1 MMKKTIWNQ
10 VAPHLLAIGI
20 FLAVALI
27 YCKPTLEGKVLQQM
41 DVTQWK
47 GMAQNSFAYKEKH
60 GHFPLWSN
68 GLFSGMPAFQ
78 ITSVG
83 SNPVSIG
90 YVNQILTLNLPK
102 PISFFFLAC
111 VCFYILTQVIGTR
124 VAIGIA
130 GALSYAYATYNP
142 IIVAV
147 GHDTKMQAIAY
158 LPAFLAGLW
167 MLYEKRNYWMGTALI
182 ALFTALLVASNHLQ
196 ITYYALLLALVM
208 SVGFGIQWI
217 RAKDWKHLSRAAGL
231 VILAAALGV
240 MVNAIT
246 LFTTYSY
253 SKATIRGGSE
263 LADNSKGGKTKTG
276 LGKDYALS
284 YSIYP
289 SESLVLMFPYIY
301 GGGGD
306 SRLVAEDKSKA
317 IEALQQMQPELG
329 QELSNYLRYYWGGIT
344 EGTSGPPY
352 AGAIICFLALV
363 GFFLIEKKYLGWIL
377 SAIILTLL
385 MSWGKYF
392 EGFTSTLLDVLP
404 LYNKFRAPSMI
415 LVIPT
420 LLFCMLAVMALQV
433 ISTETDKKLL
443 FSKFKKGLFLTGG
456 ILLVALIVYFSGD
469 FSSEVS
475 DGNLL
480 KQINGIKDPQQK
492 EALEAPVRSFVNGLR
507 EDRKDLFLG
516 SLLRSLAFILVAAG
530 LCWLLI
536 KNKLKPVVAIAAI
549 GFFAFVDVMMIDVKY
564 FNSENYQDGDEYKSV
579 FEPSPIDQQILKDTS
594 NYRVLDLT
602 QGISGAFNSGA
613 LTAYFHKAVGGYHPA
628 KLSIYQDLIEKQL
641 SNFPDCA
648 PALNMLNTK
657 YIILPP
663 MKQGET
669 ISLQQNPEAL
679 GAAWFVMNVSS
690 KKSYADIMSDLTY
703 LHPKDTA
710 LVLEKDMAGL
720 ISVKTNT
727 DSTANIS
734 LLYNDNDIIEYKS
747 HSASA
752 GFAVFSE
759 IYYADGW
766 VATIDEKETPII
778 RTNYVLR
785 GLAVPAGDHRIKFE
799 FKPAS
804 FYNSSKAGIISSVFI
819 WLLLI
824 AAFVKAYKTLQSVDP
839 S

>member
-1 MMKKTIWNQ
+1 MMKKAIWNQ

-20 FLAVALI
+20 FLVVALI

>member
-1 MMKKTIWNQ
+1 MKKTIWNK

-20 FLAVALI
+20 FLVVALI
-27 YCKPTLEGKVLQQM
+27 YCKPTLDGKVLQQM

-68 GLFSGMPAFQ
+68 GIFSGMPAFQ

-90 YVNQILTLNLPK
+90 YVHQVLTLNLPK

-111 VCFYILTQVIGTR
+111 VCFYLLSQVIGVR

-167 MLYEKRNYWMGTALI
+167 MLYERRNYWMGTALI

-196 ITYYALLLALVM
+196 ITYYALILALIM
-208 SVGFGIQWI
+208 SIGFGIQWI
-217 RAKDWKHLSRAAGL
+217 RAKDWKHLSRSAGL
-231 VILAAALGV
+231 VIVAAALGV
-240 MVNAIT
+240 MVNAVT

-263 LADNSKGGKTKTG
+263 LAENKGVVTKTG
-276 LGKDYALS
+276 LSKDYALS
-284 YSIYP
+284 YSMYP
-289 SESLVLMFPYIY
+289 SESLVMMFPHIY
-301 GGGGD
+301 GGSSD
-306 SRLVAEDKSKA
+306 NRQVAEDKSKA
-317 IEALQQMQPELG
+317 LEALQQMPPQLAQQLVNFP
-329 QELSNYLRYYWGGIT
+329 YYWGGIT

-352 AGAIICFLALV
+352 AGAIICFLAIL
-363 GFFLIEKKYLGWIL
+363 GFFLIDKKHAVWIL
-377 SAIILTLL
+377 ATIILTLF

-392 EGFTSTLLDVLP
+392 EGFTGILLNALP

-420 LLFCMLAVMALQV
+420 LLLCTMAIMALQT
-433 ISTETDKKLL
+433 ISTTTD
-443 FSKFKKGLFLTGG
+443 SKEIFKKFRNGLFFTGG
-456 ILLVALIVYFSGD
+456 IFLVALVVYFSGD
-469 FSSEVS
+469 FSSESS
-475 DGNLL
+475 DGFLL
-480 KQINGIKDPQQK
+480 KQVSSIKDAQQK
-492 EALEAPVRSFVNGLR
+492 EAMEAPIRSFVNGLR

-516 SLLRSLAFILVAAG
+516 SLFRSLAFIVVAAG

-536 KNKLKPVVAIAAI
+536 KNKIKPVIAIAVI
-549 GFFAFVDVMMIDVKY
+549 GLFAFVDVMMIDVKY
-564 FNSENYQDGDEYKSV
+564 FNAENYQDGDEYKSV
-579 FEPSPIDQQILKDTS
+579 FEPSPIDQEILKDTS
-594 NYRVLDLT
+594 YYRVLDLT
-602 QGISGAFNSGA
+602 PGISGAFNSGA

-628 KLSIYQDLIEKQL
+628 KLSIYQDIIEKQL
-641 SNFPDCA
+641 FNFPDCA
-648 PALNMLNTK
+648 PVLNMLNAK

-663 MKQGET
+663 MKQGENV
-669 ISLQQNPEAL
+669 SLQTNPDAL
-679 GAAWFVMNVSS
+679 GAAWFVKNLSA
-690 KKSYADIMSDLTY
+690 KKTNAEIMTALTY

-710 LVLEKDMAGL
+710 LVVEKDMAALG
-720 ISVKTNT
+720 SVATMA
-727 DSTANIS
+727 DSTASIS

-747 HSASA
+747 HAASA

-759 IYYADGW
+759 VYYADGW
-766 VATIDEKETPII
+766 VATIDDKETPIV

-785 GLAVPAGDHRIKFE
+785 GLAIPAGDHRIKFE

-804 FYNSSKAGIISSVFI
+804 FYNSSKAGILSSVFI

-824 AAFVKAYKTLQSVDP
+824 AAFIKAYKTKPTVDP

>member
-20 FLAVALI
+20 FLVVALI
-27 YCKPTLEGKVLQQM
+27 YCKPTLEGKVLQQG

-68 GLFSGMPAFQ
+68 GIFSGMPAFQ

-111 VCFYILTQVIGTR
+111 LCFYLLTQVIGIR

-142 IIVAV
+142 IIVAA

-208 SVGFGIQWI
+208 SIGFGIQWI
-217 RAKDWKHLSRAAGL
+217 RSKDWKHLTRAAGL
-231 VILAAALGV
+231 VIVAAALGV

-263 LADNSKGGKTKTG
+263 LADTKSGKTKTG

-284 YSIYP
+284 YSIFP

-301 GGGGD
+301 GGSSD
-306 SRLVAEDKSKA
+306 NRQVAEEKSKA
-317 IEALQQMQPELG
+317 LEAIQQMPQELG
-329 QELSNYLRYYWGGIT
+329 QQLINFPFYWGGIT

-352 AGAIICFLALV
+352 AGSIICFLALI
-363 GFFLIEKKYLGWIL
+363 GFFLIDKKHIGWIL
-377 SAIILTLL
+377 SAIILTLF

-392 EGFTSTLLDVLP
+392 EGFTGTLLNVLP

-433 ISTETDKKLL
+433 ISSETDKKLL
-443 FSKFKKGLFLTGG
+443 FSKFKKGLLLTGG
-456 ILLVALIVYFSGD
+456 ILLIALVVYFSGD
-469 FSSEVS
+469 FSSESS
-475 DGNLL
+475 DGFLL

-492 EALEAPVRSFVNGLR
+492 EAIEAPVRSFVNGLR

-516 SLLRSLAFILVAAG
+516 SLMRSIAFIVVAAG

-549 GFFAFVDVMMIDVKY
+549 GFFAFVDVMMINVKY
-564 FNSENYQDGDEYKSV
+564 FNADNYQDGAEYKAV
-579 FEPSPIDQQILKDTS
+579 FDPSPVDQQILKDTS

-602 QGISGAFNSGA
+602 QGVDYAFNYGA
-613 LTAYFHKAVGGYHPA
+613 LTAYFHKSVGGYHPA
-628 KLSIYQDLIEKQL
+628 KLSIYQDLYEKQIR
-641 SNFPDCA
+641 NFPDCA
-648 PALNMLNTK
+648 PVLNMLNTK

-679 GAAWFVMNVSS
+679 GAAWFVKNVSA
-690 KKSYADIMSDLTY
+690 KKSNADIMTDLTY

-720 ISVKTNT
+720 TSVKTNT

-734 LLYNDNDIIEYKS
+734 LLYNDNDIIEYES

-766 VATIDEKETPII
+766 VATIDEKETPIV

-824 AAFVKAYKTLQSVDP
+824 AAFVKAYKTRQSVDP

>member
-1 MMKKTIWNQ
+1 MMKKAIWNQ

-20 FLAVALI
+20 FLVVALI

-602 QGISGAFNSGA
+602 QGIKGAFNSGA